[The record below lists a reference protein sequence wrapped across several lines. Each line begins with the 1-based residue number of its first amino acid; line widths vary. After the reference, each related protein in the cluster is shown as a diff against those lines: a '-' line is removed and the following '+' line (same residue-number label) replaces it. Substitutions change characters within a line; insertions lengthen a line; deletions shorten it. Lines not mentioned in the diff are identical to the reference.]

1 MTDLPRPCLPFP
13 TSYFFPTSQ
22 LPIYSA
28 PASPIQVVETQT
40 RLVQHVGEARRALT
54 SSTESLRKSVHDNV
68 SSWIGVERR
77 VERKVLEIIPDDEP
91 LSPGLIYVGIA
102 TLAGSVFGRYREYST
117 WRRERGRRARQQEG
131 RVRLSDPIPFLCTIR
146 PQSLPDPLLGSFPI
160 RFLSPPLFL
169 LGSLN
174 YFLPRTAHNLSLYYQ
189 QVESAH
195 LPPVIKE
202 QRESLLKSAR
212 SLWRQADDKAH
223 VAARKVEGGWKGG
236 LEKVQEGTGLKV
248 APTSKEVVVEHRAPP
263 GTKEARQT

>member
-1 MTDLPRPCLPFP
+1 MAPSTVVVDESGG
-13 TSYFFPTSQ
+13 TK

-28 PASPIQVVETQT
+28 PSEPLRVIETQT
-40 RLVQHVGEARRALT
+40 RLEQHVGEARRALA
-54 SSTESLRKSVHDNV
+54 SSTESLRKSVHENV

-91 LSPGLIYVGIA
+91 LSPGLIYVGVA
-102 TLAGSVFGRYREYST
+102 TLAGSVFGRYR
-117 WRRERGRRARQQEG
+117 
-131 RVRLSDPIPFLCTIR
+131 
-146 PQSLPDPLLGSFPI
+146 SFPI

-174 YFLPRTAHNLSLYYQ
+174 YFLPKTSHNLSLYYQ

-195 LPPVIKE
+195 LPPIIKE
-202 QRESLLKSAR
+202 QRESLVKSAK

-236 LEKVQEGTGLKV
+236 LEKVQEGTGLKI
-248 APTSKEVVVEHRAPP
+248 APTREVVVEHRAPP